1 MNICVIG
8 AGYVGLITSVSFAK
22 MGNNVIC
29 VEKNIEKVDSLNN
42 AIPTIYEEGL
52 DDLLIDCLEN
62 KAISFTNELG
72 DSVKKSDII
81 FIAVGTPSLDNGE
94 VDMSQVYEC
103 INEISKYIN
112 RYKVIVNKSTVPVG
126 SQNYVKNLLTKNGVP
141 RDNFDVISNPE
152 FLREG
157 KALYDFFYGDKIVIG
172 YESQKSKNIM
182 NLLYKPFNI
191 PIIFTNPETAELIK
205 YTSNAFLSTKIS
217 FINEIA
223 NLCNKVGADVDT
235 VALALGLDKRISPEF
250 LKPGIG
256 YGGSCFPK
264 DTIGLISI
272 GEKYDCPFEIVKSA
286 VSVNNKQRII
296 PVDILLEEY
305 DDIKDK
311 TITLLGLT
319 FKSGTDDIRESP
331 SLYIIEELLKKGASI
346 NAYDP
351 MVSDEIKEIYPNINY
366 FDNIKDSLLESECII
381 ICTDWEEFKGIDLD
395 FVKDNMKEAFIID
408 GRNMLSLDEAKKRN
422 ITYYS
427 IGKGHTKGC

>member
-8 AGYVGLITSVSFAK
+8 AGYVGLITSVAFAK
-22 MGNNVIC
+22 MGNSVTC
-29 VEKNIEKVDSLNN
+29 VEKNIAKVDSLNSGT
-42 AIPTIYEEGL
+42 PTIYEEGL
-52 DDLLIDCLEN
+52 DDLLNECLQ
-62 KAISFTNELG
+62 KKSIHFTNKLD
-72 DSVKKSDII
+72 DSIKKSDIV

-94 VDMSQVYEC
+94 VDMNQVCEC
-103 INEISKYIN
+103 INEISKYVN
-112 RYKVIVNKSTVPVG
+112 RYKIIVNKSTVPVG
-126 SQNYVKNLLTKNGVP
+126 SQKYVKNLLIKNGVP
-141 RDNFDVISNPE
+141 SDKFDVISNPE

-157 KALYDFFYGDKIVIG
+157 KALYDIFYGDKIVIG
-172 YESQKSKNIM
+172 CESQKSRNIM
-182 NLLYKPFNI
+182 NLLYKPFNV
-191 PIIFTNPETAELIK
+191 PIIFTSPETAELIK
-205 YTSNAFLSTKIS
+205 YSSNAFLSTKIS

-235 VALALGLDKRISPEF
+235 ISLALGLDKRISPEF
-250 LKPGIG
+250 LNPGIG

-272 GEKYDCPFEIVKSA
+272 GEKYDCPFEIVRSA
-286 VSVNNKQRII
+286 VNVNSKQRLI
-296 PVDILLEEY
+296 PVDILLSEY
-305 DDIKDK
+305 EDIKDK

-331 SLYIIEELLKKGASI
+331 SLYIIEELLKRGAKL

-366 FDNIKDSLLESECII
+366 FASMNGSILESECII

-408 GRNMLSLDEAKKRN
+408 GRNMLKLDEAKKRN
-422 ITYYS
+422 IKYYS
-427 IGKGHTKGC
+427 IGKGYTN

>member
-29 VEKNIEKVDSLNN
+29 VEKNIEKVDSLNKG
-42 AIPTIYEEGL
+42 IPTIYEEGL
-52 DDLLIDCLEN
+52 NDLLIECLE
-62 KAISFTNELG
+62 KETISFTNNLE
-72 DSVKKSDII
+72 DSIKKSDIV

-94 VDMSQVYEC
+94 VDMNQVYEC
-103 INEISKYIN
+103 IKEISKYID
-112 RYKVIVNKSTVPVG
+112 RYKIIVNKSTVPVG
-126 SQNYVKNLLTKNGVP
+126 SQKYVKDLLIKNGVSC
-141 RDNFDVISNPE
+141 DKFDVVSNPE

-172 YESQKSKNIM
+172 HESQKSRNIM

-191 PIIFTNPETAELIK
+191 QTIFTSPETAELIK
-205 YTSNAFLSTKIS
+205 YASNAFLSTKIS
-217 FINEIA
+217 FINEVA
-223 NLCNKVGADVDT
+223 NLCNKVGADIDT
-235 VALALGLDKRISPEF
+235 VSMALGLDKRISPEF

-264 DTIGLISI
+264 DTVGLISI
-272 GEKYDCPFEIVKSA
+272 GEKYNCPFEIVKSA
-286 VSVNNKQRII
+286 VSVNNKQRLI

-305 DDIKDK
+305 HDIKDK

-319 FKSGTDDIRESP
+319 FKSGTDDIREAP
-331 SLYIIEELLKKGASI
+331 SLYIIEELLKKGVKI

-366 FDNIKDSLLESECII
+366 FNNMNESILGSECII
-381 ICTDWEEFKGIDLD
+381 ICTDWEEFKDIDLD

-422 ITYYS
+422 IKYYS
-427 IGKGHTKGC
+427 IGKGYTN

>member
-8 AGYVGLITSVSFAK
+8 AGYVGLITSVAFAK
-22 MGNNVIC
+22 MGNDVIC
-29 VEKNIEKVDSLNN
+29 VEKDINKVDSLNN
-42 AIPTIYEEGL
+42 SVPTIYEEGL
-52 DDLLIDCLEN
+52 NDLLIECIE
-62 KAISFTNELG
+62 KESISFTNKLE
-72 DSVKKSDII
+72 DSVKKSDIV

-94 VDMSQVYEC
+94 VDMSQVHKC
-103 INEISKYIN
+103 INEISKSIN
-112 RYKVIVNKSTVPVG
+112 RYTIIVNKSTVPVG
-126 SQNYVKNLLTKNGVP
+126 SQKYVKDILIKNGVP
-141 RDNFDVISNPE
+141 CDKFDVVSNPE

-157 KALYDFFYGDKIVIG
+157 KALYDVFYGDKIVIG
-172 YESQKSKNIM
+172 CESQKSRNIM

-191 PIIFTNPETAELIK
+191 PIIFTNPETAEIIK

-217 FINEIA
+217 FINEVA

-264 DTIGLISI
+264 DTLGLISI
-272 GEKYDCPFEIVKSA
+272 GKKYDCPFEIVKSA
-286 VSVNNKQRII
+286 VSVNNKQRVI
-296 PVDILLEEY
+296 PVDILLNEY
-305 DDIKDK
+305 NDIKDK

-331 SLYIIEELLKKGASI
+331 SLYIIEELLKRGAKI

-366 FDNIKDSLLESECII
+366 FGSMNGSILGSECII
-381 ICTDWEEFKGIDLD
+381 ICTDWEEFKGLDLD
-395 FVKDNMKEAFIID
+395 FVKDNTKEAFIID

-422 ITYYS
+422 IKYYS
-427 IGKGHTKGC
+427 IGKGYTN

>member
-8 AGYVGLITSVSFAK
+8 AGYVGLITSVAFAK
-22 MGNNVIC
+22 MGNSVTC
-29 VEKNIEKVDSLNN
+29 VEKSIVKVDSLNSGT
-42 AIPTIYEEGL
+42 PTIYEEGL
-52 DDLLIDCLEN
+52 DDLLNECLQ
-62 KAISFTNELG
+62 KKSIHFTNKLD
-72 DSVKKSDII
+72 DSIKKSDIV

-94 VDMSQVYEC
+94 VDMNQVYEC
-103 INEISKYIN
+103 INEISKYVN
-112 RYKVIVNKSTVPVG
+112 RYKIIVNKSTVPVG
-126 SQNYVKNLLTKNGVP
+126 SQKYVKNILIENGVP
-141 RDNFDVISNPE
+141 SDKFDVISNPE

-157 KALYDFFYGDKIVIG
+157 KALYDVFYGDKIVIG
-172 YESQKSKNIM
+172 CESQKSRNIM
-182 NLLYKPFNI
+182 NLLYKPFNV
-191 PIIFTNPETAELIK
+191 PIIFTSPETAELIK
-205 YTSNAFLSTKIS
+205 YSSNAFLSTKIS

-235 VALALGLDKRISPEF
+235 ISLALGLDKRISPEF
-250 LKPGIG
+250 LRPGIG

-272 GEKYDCPFEIVKSA
+272 GEKYNCPFEIVRSA
-286 VSVNNKQRII
+286 INVNSNQRLV
-296 PVDILLEEY
+296 PVDILLREY
-305 DDIKDK
+305 KDIKNK

-331 SLYIIEELLKKGASI
+331 SLYIIEELLKRGAKL

-351 MVSDEIKEIYPNINY
+351 MVSDEIKEIYPDINY
-366 FDNIKDSLLESECII
+366 FDDMNESVLKSECII

-422 ITYYS
+422 IKYYS
-427 IGKGHTKGC
+427 IGKGYTH

>member
-8 AGYVGLITSVSFAK
+8 AGYVGIITSLAFAK
-22 MGNNVIC
+22 MGNSVTC
-29 VEKNIEKVDSLNN
+29 VEKNIKKVDSLNN
-42 AIPTIYEEGL
+42 GIPTIYEDGL
-52 DDLLIDCLEN
+52 NDLLDECLEKKTIN
-62 KAISFTNELG
+62 FTNKLD
-72 DSVKKSDII
+72 DSVKKSDIV

-94 VDMSQVYEC
+94 IDMSQVYES
-103 INEISKYIN
+103 INEISKCIN
-112 RYKVIVNKSTVPVG
+112 RYKIIVNKSTVPVG
-126 SQNYVKNLLTKNGVP
+126 SQKYVKDILTKNGVP
-141 RDNFDVISNPE
+141 SNKFDVVSNPE

-172 YESQKSKNIM
+172 CESQKSRNIM
-182 NLLYKPFNI
+182 NVLYKPFNI
-191 PIIFTNPETAELIK
+191 PIIFTSPETAELIK

-272 GEKYDCPFEIVKSA
+272 GEKYDCPFEIVKST
-286 VSVNNKQRII
+286 VSVNNKQRLI
-296 PVDILLEEY
+296 PVDILLSEY
-305 DDIKDK
+305 GDIKNK

-331 SLYIIEELLKKGASI
+331 SLYIMEELLKKGAKI
-346 NAYDP
+346 NSYDP
-351 MVSDEIKEIYPNINY
+351 MASDEIKDIYPDINY
-366 FDNIKDSLLESECII
+366 FDNMNDSVLGSECII
-381 ICTDWEEFKGIDLD
+381 ICTDWEEFKDIDLD
-395 FVKDNMKEAFIID
+395 FLKDNMKECFIID
-408 GRNMLSLDEAKKRN
+408 GRNMLKLDDAKKRN
-422 ITYYS
+422 IKYYS
-427 IGKGHTKGC
+427 IGKGYTN

>member
-8 AGYVGLITSVSFAK
+8 AGYVGLITSLAFAK

-29 VEKNIEKVDSLNN
+29 VEKNVKKVDSLNN
-42 AIPTIYEEGL
+42 SIPTIYEENL
-52 DDLLIDCLEN
+52 DELLLECLE
-62 KAISFTNELG
+62 KKTISFTNKLE
-72 DSVKKSDII
+72 DSVRNSDVV
-81 FIAVGTPSLDNGE
+81 FIAVGTPSLENGE
-94 VDMSQVYEC
+94 VDMSQVHES

-112 RYKVIVNKSTVPVG
+112 KYTIIVNKSTVPVG
-126 SQNYVKNLLTKNGVP
+126 SQKFVKNLLIKNGVSS
-141 RDNFDVISNPE
+141 DNFDVVSNPE

-172 YESQKSKNIM
+172 HESQRARNVM

-223 NLCNKVGADVDT
+223 NLCNKIGADIDT

-250 LKPGIG
+250 LRPGIG

-264 DTIGLISI
+264 DTLGLISI
-272 GEKYDCPFEIVKSA
+272 GQKYDSPFEIVKSA
-286 VSVNNKQRII
+286 VSVNNKQRVL
-296 PVDILLEEY
+296 PVDVLLSEY

-319 FKSGTDDIRESP
+319 FKSGTDDIREAP
-331 SLYIIEELLKKGASI
+331 SLYIIENLLKQGAKI

-351 MVSDEIKEIYPNINY
+351 MVSDEIKEVYPNINY
-366 FDNIKDSLLESECII
+366 FDNMNESILESECVV
-381 ICTDWEEFKGIDLD
+381 ICTDWEEFKNLDLD

-422 ITYYS
+422 IKYYS
-427 IGKGHTKGC
+427 IGKGYTN

>member
-8 AGYVGLITSVSFAK
+8 AGYVGLITSLAFAK
-22 MGNNVIC
+22 MGNNVTC
-29 VEKNIEKVDSLNN
+29 VEKNIKKIDSLNN
-42 AIPTIYEEGL
+42 GIPTIYEEGL
-52 DDLLIDCLEN
+52 NDLLIDCLEK
-62 KAISFTNELG
+62 KAISFTSEL
-72 DSVKKSDII
+72 DASVKKSDIV

-94 VDMSQVYEC
+94 VDMNQVYES
-103 INEISKYIN
+103 INEISKCIN
-112 RYKVIVNKSTVPVG
+112 RYKIIVNKSTVPVG
-126 SQNYVKNLLTKNGVP
+126 SQKYVKDILIKNGVP
-141 RDNFDVISNPE
+141 CDKFDVVSNPE

-157 KALYDFFYGDKIVIG
+157 KALYDVFYGDKIVIG
-172 YESQKSKNIM
+172 YESQKSRNIM

-191 PIIFTNPETAELIK
+191 PIIFTSPETAELIK

-223 NLCNKVGADVDT
+223 NLCNKVGADIDT

-264 DTIGLISI
+264 DTMGLISI

-286 VSVNNKQRII
+286 VSVNNKQRVI
-296 PVDILLEEY
+296 PVDILLSEY
-305 DDIKDK
+305 ADIRDK

-331 SLYIIEELLKKGASI
+331 SLYIIEELLKRGAKI

-351 MVSDEIKEIYPNINY
+351 MVSDEIKEIYPDINY
-366 FDNIKDSLLESECII
+366 FNSMNGSILESECII
-381 ICTDWEEFKGIDLD
+381 ICTDWEEFRDIDLD
-395 FVKDNMKEAFIID
+395 FVKDNVKEAFIID

-422 ITYYS
+422 IKYYS
-427 IGKGHTKGC
+427 IGKGYTN